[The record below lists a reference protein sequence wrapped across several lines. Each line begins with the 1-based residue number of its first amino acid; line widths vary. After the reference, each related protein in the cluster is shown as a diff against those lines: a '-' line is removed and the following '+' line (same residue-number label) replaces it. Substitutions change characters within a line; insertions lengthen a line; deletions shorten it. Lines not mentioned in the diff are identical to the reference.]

1 MSGPKR
7 QHYVPKMIL
16 ERFKDDDGKLY
27 SFSKCH
33 PEKIIY
39 AHPNKL
45 FAKSHS
51 YTQIGSD
58 RAKNFDVEKR
68 LSRLENDAAPI
79 VRKIICTAR
88 TGKCP
93 ELTSLERGTWDEF
106 VFSQGL
112 RVPDVLDI
120 AFQDKFG
127 KSVCK
132 TDEQNVKARAVLGV
146 WEDEGGKDVLRDLG
160 SMGLAIAV
168 IANPKRSLIIGS
180 NPILK
185 LGHPLEDSISEYWFP
200 ITS

>member
-16 ERFKDDDGKLY
+16 ERFKDNDGKLY
-27 SFSKCH
+27 SFNKCH

-45 FAKSHS
+45 FVKSHS

-58 RAKNFDVEKR
+58 RAKDFDVEKR

-79 VRKIICTAR
+79 VRKIICVAR
-88 TGKCP
+88 AGKCP

-106 VFSQGL
+106 VFSQYL

-127 KSVCK
+127 KLVCK
-132 TDEQNVKARAVLGV
+132 TFFEQFKNKRCFVTGGY
-146 WEDEGGKDVLRDLG
+146 GGKKTLWHYKPLFP
-160 SMGLAIAV
+160 S
-168 IANPKRSLIIGS
+168 PKL
-180 NPILK
+180 
-185 LGHPLEDSISEYWFP
+185 
-200 ITS
+200 